1 MAQAYRYGG
10 ARALVR
16 LHERHLWEFWATWC
30 EARSAQ
36 VQLPETD
43 DPNYASLDVLLH
55 HVLACARGYLQW
67 MCTQLELPDPGID
80 RAPAAERAPDEAAGY
95 LNHLLERWRTPLR
108 DVPREAFR
116 KPVQQALTATT
127 VEAMLEHAV
136 MHPIRHSFQLRNL
149 LAARQA
155 RQE

>member
-1 MAQAYRYGG
+1 MSRWTCCCITCLP
-10 ARALVR
+10 ARA
-16 LHERHLWEFWATWC
+16 ATC
-30 EARSAQ
+30 SGCARSWSC
-36 VQLPETD
+36 PI
-43 DPNYASLDVLLH
+43 PASIAH
-55 HVLACARGYLQW
+55 R
-67 MCTQLELPDPGID
+67 
-80 RAPAAERAPDEAAGY
+80 RRKRAPDAAAGY

-116 KPVQQALTATT
+116 KPVQQALTATN

-149 LAARQA
+149 LAAQQA